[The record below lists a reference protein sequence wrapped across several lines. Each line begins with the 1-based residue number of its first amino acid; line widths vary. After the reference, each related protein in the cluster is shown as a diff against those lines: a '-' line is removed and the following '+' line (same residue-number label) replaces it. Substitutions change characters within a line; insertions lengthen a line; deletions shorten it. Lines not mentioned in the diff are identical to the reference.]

1 MACSLSEPGESP
13 ATGLNE
19 FRNLH
24 VQEEIILAAS
34 KATEPKFSIAKAAE
48 IIGVHPA
55 TVSRLMDSHKLGY
68 YQVGTRRIVGKA
80 HLEEYLSLAERKAS
94 VKSIH

>member
-1 MACSLSEPGESP
+1 M
-13 ATGLNE
+13 
-19 FRNLH
+19 
-24 VQEEIILAAS
+24 QEEITLASS

-68 YQVGTRRIVGKA
+68 YQVGTRRIVGKG
-80 HLEEYLSLAERKAS
+80 AS
-94 VKSIH
+94 GRIPIACRAKGQR